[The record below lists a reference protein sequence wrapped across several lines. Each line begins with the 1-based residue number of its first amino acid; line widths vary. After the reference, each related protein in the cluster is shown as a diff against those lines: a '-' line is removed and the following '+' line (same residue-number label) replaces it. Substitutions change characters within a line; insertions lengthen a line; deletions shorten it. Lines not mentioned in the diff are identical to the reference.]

1 MESKPKESQNISN
14 NEKNNKEKPNEIKPE
29 NIIKEENINI
39 EQIQKKLD
47 EQGEENN
54 IENDLFSNK
63 LDSLLENIA
72 CIIASE
78 K

>member
-1 MESKPKESQNISN
+1 MESKPKESQNLL
-14 NEKNNKEKPNEIKPE
+14 NENINKEKSNEIKAE
-29 NIIKEENINI
+29 NIIKEENLSI
-39 EQIQKKLD
+39 EQIQKKLE

-63 LDSLLENIA
+63 LDGLLENIA

>member
-1 MESKPKESQNISN
+1 MESKPKESQNTII
-14 NEKNNKEKPNEIKPE
+14 ETNNKQNQEEVNENKMI
-29 NIIKEENINI
+29 EEDLNI
-39 EQIQKKLD
+39 EEIQKKLE

>member
-1 MESKPKESQNISN
+1 MEPKPKEYQNLSN
-14 NEKNNKEKPNEIKPE
+14 ENNNKEKSNEIKTE
-29 NIIKEENINI
+29 NIIKEENLSI
-39 EQIQKKLD
+39 EQIQKKLE

-63 LDSLLENIA
+63 LDGLLENIA

>member
-1 MESKPKESQNISN
+1 MESKPKETQNLL
-14 NEKNNKEKPNEIKPE
+14 NENSNKEKSNEIKSE
-29 NIIKEENINI
+29 NIIKEENLSI
-39 EQIQKKLD
+39 EQIQKKLE
-47 EQGEENN
+47 EQGDENN

-63 LDSLLENIA
+63 LDGLLENIA

>member
-1 MESKPKESQNISN
+1 MESKPKESQNLL
-14 NEKNNKEKPNEIKPE
+14 NENIYKEKSNEIKTE
-29 NIIKEENINI
+29 NIIKEENLSI
-39 EQIQKKLD
+39 EQIQKKLE

-63 LDSLLENIA
+63 LDGLLENIA

>member
-1 MESKPKESQNISN
+1 MESKPKESQNLL
-14 NEKNNKEKPNEIKPE
+14 NENINKEKSNEIKTE
-29 NIIKEENINI
+29 NIIKEENLSI
-39 EQIQKKLD
+39 EQIQKKLE

-63 LDSLLENIA
+63 LDGLLENIV

>member
-1 MESKPKESQNISN
+1 MESKPKESQNLL
-14 NEKNNKEKPNEIKPE
+14 NENNNKEKSNEIKTE
-29 NIIKEENINI
+29 NIIKEENLSI
-39 EQIQKKLD
+39 EQIQKKLE
-47 EQGEENN
+47 EQGEENS

-63 LDSLLENIA
+63 LDGLLENIA

>member
-1 MESKPKESQNISN
+1 MESKPKEYQNLL
-14 NEKNNKEKPNEIKPE
+14 NENNNKEKSNEIKTE
-29 NIIKEENINI
+29 NIIKEENLSI
-39 EQIQKKLD
+39 EQIQKKLE

-63 LDSLLENIA
+63 LDGLLENIA